1 MRATQTRLLLAG
13 TLTLASSPALAQ
25 VAQQPE
31 SRIASDFRRESG
43 QLQPCKKFDFGSLG
57 SCAQVLLTG
66 QPVHIAAGSL
76 APQNGFAAGLAF
88 VEHKD
93 FTNEWQINGNL
104 DAVASGNGSWRA
116 GAYLQAFKQP
126 GGVPVVV
133 LPKPVTPGTSMPEKK
148 ARPTSPFYRTAPL
161 FRFYAEATSLKT
173 IYFFG
178 LGPNSTLAGQS
189 VFGLREAITGV
200 GATVPFP
207 GRAKIAILS
216 QLNGRFPTLLES
228 HNQALP
234 SIGQV
239 YDESSAPGIQR
250 QPAYFQPSE
259 GLRIEPSLA
268 HDFLRLNYLL
278 NFEQFV
284 APSDSLYSFR
294 RWTVDLDHQVPLY
307 RTLRTYPNDHNG
319 PDSCLPDPA
328 ATRCPR
334 VSLSHNLEG
343 SIGVRLLISES
354 IAGAGSVVPFYFQP
368 TLGGSDLNGQ
378 SLLPSFSDYRFRAP
392 NLLLLRETF
401 EHSLW
406 KLPAGF
412 LFSIDEGKVALR
424 RDDIGFDHLKHSF
437 TTGITV
443 HAGGLPV
450 VYLLFAWGG
459 GEGHHTIANVSP
471 VLLGGTSRPS
481 LF

>member
-1 MRATQTRLLLAG
+1 MRATHMRSLLAG
-13 TLTLASSPALAQ
+13 TLALAGAPALAQ
-25 VAQQPE
+25 AGPPQE
-31 SRIASDFRRESG
+31 SRVASDFRHEG
-43 QLQPCKKFDFGSLG
+43 DQLQNCKKFDFGSIG
-57 SCAQVLLTG
+57 ACAQTLLTG
-66 QPVHIAAGSL
+66 KPVHIAVGSL

-93 FTNEWQINGNL
+93 FTNEWQLNGNI
-104 DAVASGNGSWRA
+104 DAVASGNGSWRT
-116 GAYLQAFKQP
+116 GVYLQAFRQP
-126 GGVPVVV
+126 GALPTAV
-133 LPKPVTPGTSMPEKK
+133 LPKPVTPGSSAPVKK
-148 ARPTSPFYRTAPL
+148 VQHNSIFYPSAPL
-161 FRFYAEATSLKT
+161 FRFYAEATSLKQ

-178 LGPNSTLAGQS
+178 LGPNSALSGQS
-189 VFGLREAITGV
+189 VFGLKETITGIS
-200 GATVPFP
+200 ATAPFA
-207 GRAKIAILS
+207 GRAKIALLGE
-216 QLNGRFPTLLES
+216 LNGRFPALLEDRG
-228 HNQALP
+228 QRLP
-234 SIGQV
+234 SVQQQ

-250 QPAYFQPSE
+250 QPTYFQPTE

-278 NFEQFV
+278 SFQQFI
-284 APSDSLYSFR
+284 AASDSHYSFR
-294 RWTVDLDHQVPLY
+294 RWTVNLDHQFPLY
-307 RTLRTYPNDHNG
+307 RTTRVFANAHNG

-328 ATRCPR
+328 ATKCPP

-343 SIGVRLLISES
+343 SVGVRLLISES

-378 SLLPSFSDYRFRAP
+378 SLLPSYTDYRFRAP
-392 NLLLLRETF
+392 NLLLLRESF

-406 KLPAGF
+406 RLPVGF
-412 LFSIDEGKVALR
+412 LFSVDEGKVAMR

-437 TTGITV
+437 TTGLTV
-443 HAGGLPV
+443 RAGGLPV

-471 VLLGGTSRPS
+471 VLLGGSSRPS